1 MAPKTRS
8 SAAGKVVVTTTT
20 KKIVEETVQH
30 VVVSPS
36 DEKEIGGTQ
45 GLPDTI
51 VSHESSVKENNEVIP
66 SSLSKQL
73 VKKVVVVEDK
83 TIEDEE
89 EVIGTVSSPSSSSAA
104 KRRRLLKKDI
114 VVQDKTAEE
123 ENYNPE
129 VTKHEEQEEEEEN
142 RKKRKGKSGKG
153 DNKRRRRKK
162 KKDYVEYKRYV
173 YMVMKQV
180 HPDMGI
186 SSKAMTVINNLIS
199 DMFERI
205 AEEASKLSKYVGKA
219 TMSFLEIQ
227 DAVKL
232 VLPGDLGK
240 HAIAEGSKALNKY
253 SATVSNARANSK
265 YRTNSNQKKK
275 TLINGAS
282 LSWTKI
288 D

>member
-8 SAAGKVVVTTTT
+8 SAAVVTTTI

-36 DEKEIGGTQ
+36 DEKEIDGTQ

-51 VSHESSVKENNEVIP
+51 VSHESSVKETNEVIP
-66 SSLSKQL
+66 SEQL
-73 VKKVVVVEDK
+73 VKKVVVVEYK
-83 TIEDEE
+83 TTEKDGE
-89 EVIGTVSSPSSSSAA
+89 EVIQTVSSPSSPSAA
-104 KRRRLLKKDI
+104 KRRRISKKDI
-114 VVQDKTAEE
+114 VVEDKTGEE
-123 ENYNPE
+123 KNYNPE
-129 VTKHEEQEEEEEN
+129 IRSEVMISKHDEQ
-142 RKKRKGKSGKG
+142 KRKGKSGEG
-153 DNKRRRRKK
+153 NNKRRKK
-162 KKDYVEYKRYV
+162 KKKKDEVEYKRYV

-205 AEEASKLSKYVGKA
+205 AGEASKLSKYVGKG

-253 SATVSNARANSK
+253 SATVSNATQNSK
-265 YRTNSNQKKK
+265 YTTNSNPKKKK
-275 TLINGAS
+275 TLIN
-282 LSWTKI
+282 
-288 D
+288 

>member
-30 VVVSPS
+30 VIVSPS

-66 SSLSKQL
+66 SSPSKQL

-83 TIEDEE
+83 TTEDEDEE
-89 EVIGTVSSPSSSSAA
+89 EVIETVSSPSSSSAA
-104 KRRRLLKKDI
+104 KRRRRRLLEKDI
-114 VVQDKTAEE
+114 VVEDKTGEE
-123 ENYNPE
+123 KNYNPE
-129 VTKHEEQEEEEEN
+129 IRSEVMISKQDEQ
-142 RKKRKGKSGKG
+142 KRKGKSGKG
-153 DNKRRRRKK
+153 NNKSRRRKK

-253 SATVSNARANSK
+253 SATVTNPRENSK
-265 YRTNSNQKKK
+265 YRTNSNPKKK
-275 TLINGAS
+275 NPN
-282 LSWTKI
+282 
-288 D
+288 